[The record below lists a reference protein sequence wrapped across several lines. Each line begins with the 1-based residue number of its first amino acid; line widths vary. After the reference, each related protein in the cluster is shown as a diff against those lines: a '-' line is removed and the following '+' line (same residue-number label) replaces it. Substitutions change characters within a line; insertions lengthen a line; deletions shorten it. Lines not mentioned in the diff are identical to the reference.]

1 MRRITV
7 TAALGLSLVLAGC
20 SDDGA
25 DETVTPAANEDSTTE
40 DGTTENTEETGDAG
54 AEETD
59 GAADAAPMD
68 DEVCVDFF
76 QSGAVQLADRAE
88 TDRQML
94 DDAQVGD
101 PATYGEISLLSQRI
115 EGLVEDASADQAEL
129 LERINAPFVEVR
141 DTVLDDPDQSVSDP
155 EITVPEVDTT
165 DSAAAQEELLSS
177 CTS

>member
-25 DETVTPAANEDSTTE
+25 DETAAPAATE
-40 DGTTENTEETGDAG
+40 GSGTQTTGDAG
-54 AEETD
+54 TGETD
-59 GAADAAPMD
+59 AAGGTAGVADAAPMD
-68 DEVCVDFF
+68 DEVCADFF
-76 QSGAVQLADRAE
+76 QHGAVQLAERAE
-88 TDRQML
+88 ADRTML

-101 PATYGEISLLSQRI
+101 PVSYGEISLLSQRL
-115 EGLVEDASADQAEL
+115 EGLVEDASADQALL

-141 DTVLDDPDQSVSDP
+141 DAVLDDPDQTVSDA

-165 DSAAAQEELLSS
+165 DSAAAQEELLTS